1 MRLVSRRG
9 RWANGILAGMT
20 GTSNWIRR
28 AVAAVVCLAVAGLS
42 YTWAT
47 AIMDSLYDFRA
58 PLTATVADSATSAKP
73 APRTTALARKVVM
86 VLVDG
91 LRVDTAADTAV
102 MPFLAQLRAKGA
114 SATVH
119 SHTPSYSVPSWTVL
133 LTGAWPDRHGA
144 PVMNPTDPATAPVW
158 PVDNIFAAAKDAG
171 RRTAVVGSDWF
182 TPLVPSSALT
192 TTHFVHEETDAAD
205 QESTDATV
213 AMLRDDTA
221 DLVLLHLNEV
231 DHAGH
236 HAGGGTSPAWRT
248 AATKVD
254 ARLAQVAAALDFTR
268 DAMLVVSDHGHLDQG
283 GHGGPEEIVVTE
295 PLVLVGAGV
304 RPGVAPDV
312 QQVDV
317 APTLAV
323 LAGARVLQAAQGEA
337 ALAMITLDDA
347 TRTALGAAQV
357 AQQDLLVARYRGD
370 LTRSTQ
376 PVAIGTTPAPAATAP
391 TGDGQLSQRSPTQYG
406 QDAITEIRAATLSQ
420 ERSGRAANLIL
431 LALVAIPGLVLWV
444 FRHRRTAL
452 WALAGAAAYLVVWQA
467 YWKVIGKTYSL
478 SSVMSAGEIVNATA
492 IGSALGLAAAL
503 AVMWRGRRPA
513 RTEAPWA
520 VWSVG
525 VAVATVLAVPIAFY
539 AWQWG
544 PTVTW
549 TVPDA
554 LPMYLAFSA
563 LVQLLV
569 VAVVVLLLG
578 AAATLRARATRA

>member
-1 MRLVSRRG
+1 
-9 RWANGILAGMT
+9 MT
-20 GTSNWIRR
+20 GTSRWIRR
-28 AVAAVVCLAVAGLS
+28 AVAAVVCLALAGLA

-47 AIMDSLYDFRA
+47 ALMASLYDFRA
-58 PLTATVADSATSAKP
+58 PLTATVADSASTSAAKP
-73 APRTTALARKVVM
+73 APPTQPLARKVVM

-91 LRVDTAADTAV
+91 LRVDTATDSTV

-144 PVMNPTDPATAPVW
+144 PVMNPTDPQTSPPW

-182 TPLVPSSALT
+182 TPLVPPGALT

-213 AMLRDDTA
+213 AMLRGDQA
-221 DLVLLHLNEV
+221 DFVLLHLNEV

-236 HAGGGTSPAWRT
+236 HAGGGTSPAWRA

-254 ARLAQVAAALDFTR
+254 ARLAQVAGALDFSR
-268 DAMLVVSDHGHLDQG
+268 DALLVVSDHGHLDQG
-283 GHGGPEEIVVTE
+283 GHGGPEDIVVTE

-304 RPGVAPDV
+304 RPGAAPDV
-312 QQVDV
+312 QQADV

-323 LAGARVLQAAQGEA
+323 LTGARVLQAAQGEA
-337 ALAMITLDDA
+337 ALAMLQLDDTA
-347 TRTALGAAQV
+347 RSALGAAQV
-357 AQQDLLVARYRGD
+357 AQQALLVKRYQGD
-370 LTRSTQ
+370 LSRSTQ
-376 PVAIGTTPAPAATAP
+376 PIATTVAPPADAQPA
-391 TGDGQLSQRSPTQYG
+391 QRTPTQYG
-406 QDAITEIRAATLSQ
+406 QATMDEIRADWLTGDRA
-420 ERSGRAANLIL
+420 GRAPALIL
-431 LALVAIPGLVLWV
+431 AALLAIGGLVLWIV
-444 FRHRRTAL
+444 RNRRTAL
-452 WALAGAAAYLVVWQA
+452 WAFAGAAAYLLVWQA
-467 YWKVIGKTYSL
+467 YWMVTGKTYSL

-492 IGSALGLAAAL
+492 MATALSLAAAL
-503 AVMWRGRRPA
+503 LVMWRGRRPSRA
-513 RTEAPWA
+513 EAPHA
-520 VWSVG
+520 VWAVG
-525 VAVATVLAVPIAFY
+525 VAVATVLALPIASY
-539 AWQWG
+539 TWAWG

-569 VAVVVLLLG
+569 VAVAVLLVG
-578 AAATLRARATRA
+578 AVATLRAGRAVRAPATPA

>member
-1 MRLVSRRG
+1 
-9 RWANGILAGMT
+9 MT

-58 PLTATVADSATSAKP
+58 PLTATVADSATSPKP
-73 APRTTALARKVVM
+73 APPATALARRVVM

-102 MPFLAQLRAKGA
+102 MPYLAQLRAKGA

-144 PVMNPTDPATAPVW
+144 PVMNPTDPQTSPAW

-192 TTHFVHEETDAAD
+192 TAHFVHEETDAAD

-213 AMLRDDTA
+213 AMLRA
-221 DLVLLHLNEV
+221 DAADFVLLHLNEV

-268 DAMLVVSDHGHLDQG
+268 DTMLVVSDHGHLDQG

-295 PLVLVGAGV
+295 PLVVVGAGV
-304 RPGVAPDV
+304 RPGAAPDV
-312 QQVDV
+312 QQVDI

-323 LAGARVLQAAQGEA
+323 LTGARVLQAAQGEA
-337 ALAMITLDDA
+337 ALAMLTLDDA
-347 TRTALGAAQV
+347 ARTALGTAQV
-357 AQQDLLVARYRGD
+357 AQQDLLLARYRGD

-376 PVAIGTTPAPAATAP
+376 PVAIGTAPAPA
-391 TGDGQLSQRSPTQYG
+391 GDGQLSKRSPTQYG
-406 QDAITEIRAATLSQ
+406 QDAETEIRAATLGQ
-420 ERSGRAANLIL
+420 ERSSRAANLIL
-431 LALVAIPGLVLWV
+431 LALIAIPGLVLWV

-452 WALAGAAAYLVVWQA
+452 WAFAGATAYLVVWQA
-467 YWKVIGKTYSL
+467 YWKVTGKTYSL

-492 IGSALGLAAAL
+492 TGTALGLAAAL
-503 AVMWRGRRPA
+503 AVMWRGRRPT
-513 RTEAPWA
+513 RTDAPWA
-520 VWSVG
+520 VWCVG
-525 VAVATVLAVPIAFY
+525 VAVATLLALPIAFY

-569 VAVVVLLLG
+569 AAVLVLLVS